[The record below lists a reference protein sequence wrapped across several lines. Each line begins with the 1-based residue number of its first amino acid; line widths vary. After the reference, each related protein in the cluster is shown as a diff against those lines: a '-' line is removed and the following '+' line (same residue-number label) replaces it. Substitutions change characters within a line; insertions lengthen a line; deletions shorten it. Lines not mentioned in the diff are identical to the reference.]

1 MMVAEEKGGGQSIQ
15 RKAKWWVKE
24 AQGNRFSGS

>member
-1 MMVAEEKGGGQSIQ
+1 MMVAEEKGGQSIQ
-15 RKAKWWVKE
+15 SKAKWWVKE